1 MYKIKYNSDG
11 IVERYKTRLV
21 AKGFTQRKEI
31 DYKETFSPVAKLTT
45 VQCLLVVAVVRHWS
59 LHQMDVQNVFFHGD
73 LLEEVYMQ
81 LPPNFR
87 RQGETPMVCRL
98 NKSLYGLKQASRSW
112 FQKFYATIQ
121 QDGFHQSRADYSFF
135 TKISD
140 NSFTAVLIYVD
151 DIIIDNYENVIAA
164 LKESLHTKFHIK
176 DLS

>member
-81 LPPNFR
+81 LHPNFR
-87 RQGETPMVCRL
+87 RQRETPMVCRL
-98 NKSLYGLKQASRSW
+98 NK
-112 FQKFYATIQ
+112 
-121 QDGFHQSRADYSFF
+121 
-135 TKISD
+135 
-140 NSFTAVLIYVD
+140 
-151 DIIIDNYENVIAA
+151 
-164 LKESLHTKFHIK
+164 
-176 DLS
+176 